1 MRKPDILSVLVI
13 AVLAGVVVT
22 MFFQGVQPINEV
34 QAQDSYSITA
44 QGWGQV
50 RPTE

>member
-13 AVLAGVVVT
+13 AVLAGVVLT
-22 MFFQGVQPINEV
+22 MFFQGAQPISQV
-34 QAQDSYSITA
+34 QAQESYSVLA

-50 RPTE
+50 RSN